1 VAVFFVEIDLLNF
14 YGYYY
19 NVIHKPDSQYM
30 SRDSHANVVVPF
42 VTSLLSLCEYIL
54 DIVEHVLLMNIHE
67 ILQPMEVEPI
77 H

>member
-1 VAVFFVEIDLLNF
+1 MQALHNISTLS
-14 YGYYY
+14 
-19 NVIHKPDSQYM
+19 DSQYM

-54 DIVEHVLLMNIHE
+54 DIVEHVLLKNIHE